1 MTRKFLILQV
11 RLDGFSEFG
20 IHVIVEQRKDAWS
33 PFLRDKLVFKAADQL
48 RLSQDVPLH
57 RALEITLCSS
67 RGELCGLIKGI

>member
-1 MTRKFLILQV
+1 V
-11 RLDGFSEFG
+11 FG
-20 IHVIVEQRKDAWS
+20 IYVIVEQRKDAWG

-48 RLSQDVPLH
+48 RLSQDVALH